1 MVEDIVGITF
11 WTDDLSRMFQFYND
25 ILRLPLHS
33 EHEGFIAFQVGELR
47 LNIGKH
53 AEVNERS
60 KDPYRIMANFSVSD
74 LISTHRDM
82 TNQGVQ
88 FIREPEKESWG
99 GMVATFLDPDGN
111 ILQLLEFPKS

>member
-1 MVEDIVGITF
+1 
-11 WTDDLSRMFQFYND
+11 
-25 ILRLPLHS
+25 
-33 EHEGFIAFQVGELR
+33 
-47 LNIGKH
+47 
-53 AEVNERS
+53 
-60 KDPYRIMANFSVSD
+60 MANFSVSD

-111 ILQLLEFPKS
+111 ILQLLEFPSC

>member
-1 MVEDIVGITF
+1 MIEDIVGITF

-60 KDPYRIMANFSVSD
+60 KYPYRIMGNVSVSD
-74 LISTHRDM
+74 LISTHSDM

-88 FIREPEKESWG
+88 FIREPEKECWG

>member
-1 MVEDIVGITF
+1 MIEDIVGITF
-11 WTDDLSRMFQFYND
+11 WTDDLSRMFHFYND

-33 EHEGFIAFQVGELR
+33 KHDGFIAFQVGELR

-60 KDPYRIMANFSVSD
+60 KDPYRIMANFSVTD
-74 LISTHRDM
+74 IVSTHRNLAD
-82 TNQGVQ
+82 QGVR
-88 FIREPEKESWG
+88 FIRDPETESWG
-99 GMVATFLDPDGN
+99 GVVATFSDPDGN